1 MKFPAPH
8 NFSNHSHSHHNH
20 NDSDYGENHIET
32 LVFFYTTLFLIFL
45 FVSSYCINFK
55 KDVRAI
61 FDNFEDKDKDKDD
74 SYTEAVAAADVW
86 ESSTPPPPPNQSQN
100 SNQRD
105 FSYPHH
111 RRDAVYAIPFGF
123 GGCGLSNLKL
133 EEDFN
138 SYINKNKNYI
148 KNDYD
153 YDYGSIGSM
162 KNSNSKFENL

>member
-1 MKFPAPH
+1 MMIKFPTPLH
-8 NFSNHSHSHHNH
+8 NFSNHSYHG
-20 NDSDYGENHIET
+20 SDYGENHIET

-61 FDNFEDKDKDKDD
+61 FDNFDKDKEKDD
-74 SYTEAVAAADVW
+74 SYTEAVAADVW
-86 ESSTPPPPPNQSQN
+86 ESTPPPPPNQSQN

-148 KNDYD
+148 KNDY
-153 YDYGSIGSM
+153 GSI
-162 KNSNSKFENL
+162 KNPNSKFVNL